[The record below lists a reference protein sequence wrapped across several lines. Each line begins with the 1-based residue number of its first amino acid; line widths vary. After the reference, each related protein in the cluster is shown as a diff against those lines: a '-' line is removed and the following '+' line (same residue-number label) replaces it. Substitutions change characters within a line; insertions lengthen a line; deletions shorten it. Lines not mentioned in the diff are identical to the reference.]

1 LRKIML
7 LRWSVCAVGAGNVP
21 GGAFGGACFGA
32 LHLGE
37 GRVPNRDYAGRGK
50 APVAE
55 KSGVGVG
62 RRLVGRR
69 RAERRRAW
77 RRRAERRRAGRGRRV
92 GKQPPSLPVPGDG
105 APRFDVRREV
115 IAFQRFLERAAE
127 IHLWAPNRP
136 WVRHPTGE

>member
-1 LRKIML
+1 MRKMVL
-7 LRWSVCAVGAGNVP
+7 LRWSVGAVGAGSVP

-77 RRRAERRRAGRGRRV
+77 RRSVNAWLQSRSLPARGRAGLEVYRSLCIIIDSGNFFISTVLGQRLV
-92 GKQPPSLPVPGDG
+92 GDISKD
-105 APRFDVRREV
+105 A
-115 IAFQRFLERAAE
+115 
-127 IHLWAPNRP
+127 
-136 WVRHPTGE
+136 